1 MGFSGITAVQVE
13 NIINVRLM
21 YYVSFY
27 ETLKG
32 KGVSE
37 KSLRL
42 HRNIPFEF
50 DFQNHEL
57 FPRKNEKQWIFQ
69 RSIFYPNLKSF
80 SYDHSTSPFY
90 FCFVLLEIMMKINHF
105 CL

>member
-1 MGFSGITAVQVE
+1 
-13 NIINVRLM
+13 M

-32 KGVSE
+32 KGVYE

-42 HRNIPFEF
+42 HRNIPFSESWAVSK
-50 DFQNHEL
+50 
-57 FPRKNEKQWIFQ
+57 KNEKQWIFQ

-80 SYDHSTSPFY
+80 SYDHSTSPFFCL
-90 FCFVLLEIMMKINHF
+90 FCFTWNNDEN
-105 CL
+105 